1 MGKPSWICR
10 EMKREIQRTDPQRHY
25 DQCHEPVLH
34 YLVDSGQAWLMIAAF
49 KAYGIVGIAIFFVGH
64 ILVDFSLYILISF
77 LASCSRKLMNERAY
91 KVIVIILAL
100 VLSWIWNQLHNKFS
114 YYTIAIIKISTKFQ

>member
-1 MGKPSWICR
+1 
-10 EMKREIQRTDPQRHY
+10 
-25 DQCHEPVLH
+25 
-34 YLVDSGQAWLMIAAF
+34 
-49 KAYGIVGIAIFFVGH
+49 
-64 ILVDFSLYILISF
+64 
-77 LASCSRKLMNERAY
+77 MNERAY